1 MTPGYSL
8 CAWCVVL
15 ACVSYAVTSHY
26 ADYVNE
32 WAVHVVGGEEH
43 ARETAA
49 QLGFVYGGKV

>member
-1 MTPGYSL
+1 M
-8 CAWCVVL
+8 VL
-15 ACVSYAVTSHY
+15 ACASYAVTSHY

-32 WAVHVVGGEEH
+32 WAVHVVGGEAH